1 MKLMKTIEF
10 GKNLSKIHKNIY
22 NFRVNNHV
30 LPQDKQ
36 KKKKKKKY
44 RIFTSNLLFQ
54 RTKHSQA
61 LAVALAL
68 AYDNR
73 VSGYCWHNITPN
85 NYNIGCVVSHVIVLD
100 VAISQVCKILGQFI
114 A

>member
-10 GKNLSKIHKNIY
+10 RKNLHINIH

-30 LPQDKQ
+30 FPQDKN
-36 KKKKKKKY
+36 KKNQ
-44 RIFTSNLLFQ
+44 IFVSNLLFQ
-54 RTKHSQA
+54 GTKHSQA
-61 LAVALAL
+61 LAQALAL
-68 AYDNR
+68 VVAYDNR

-85 NYNIGCVVSHVIVLD
+85 NYNIGCVVSHVIVVD